1 MTYAK
6 RLVLTTT
13 YTWLTSTP
21 HTVTNAHRPWA
32 CRGMPFDDVCQIPSS
47 DARAPRLGAGIFYS
61 FGEDARCWGGSRARS
76 GVCGFPTLESAPAG
90 NDLENYPYDLAKI
103 LHVAPNGHCKN
114 KSLLAFCWE
123 KSKCWS
129 KMRFSD
135 EIFDFFYFDS
145 QNLATGSR

>member
-1 MTYAK
+1 MSN
-6 RLVLTTT
+6 V
-13 YTWLTSTP
+13 
-21 HTVTNAHRPWA
+21 NAPSLHHRPPSV
-32 CRGMPFDDVCQIPSS
+32 GMPRHALRRRMPRYIPSAVA
-47 DARAPRLGAGIFYS
+47 ARCRDFYS
-61 FGEDARCWGGSRARS
+61 FREDARCWGGSRARS
-76 GVCGFPTLESAPAG
+76 GVMVFQLWRTGYREY
-90 NDLENYPYDLAKI
+90 DLGNYPSELAEI

-135 EIFDFFYFDS
+135 KIFDFFFFDS